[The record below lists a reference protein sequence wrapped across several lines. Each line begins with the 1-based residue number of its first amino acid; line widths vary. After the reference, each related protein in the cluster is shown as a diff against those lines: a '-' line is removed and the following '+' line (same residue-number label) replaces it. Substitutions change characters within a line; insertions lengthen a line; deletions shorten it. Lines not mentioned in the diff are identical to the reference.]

1 MWAVYWLALAA
12 FATGATYSYAIGA
25 PRSRVY
31 LTSGSASAAW
41 AILAI
46 TAPATF
52 TVTDS
57 GGTVPI
63 GAPLELQLFVT
74 GLAVFSLL
82 ILVLF
87 YSGYYPPE
95 SPGNDATD
103 PNRP

>member
-31 LTSGSASAAW
+31 LSSGSASAAW
-41 AILAI
+41 TILAI

-52 TVTDS
+52 TLTES
-57 GGTVPI
+57 GESVSV

-74 GLAVFSLL
+74 GMAVFSLL

-87 YSGYYPPE
+87 YGGYYPPE
-95 SPGNDATD
+95 SDKNDATT
-103 PNRP
+103 PERP